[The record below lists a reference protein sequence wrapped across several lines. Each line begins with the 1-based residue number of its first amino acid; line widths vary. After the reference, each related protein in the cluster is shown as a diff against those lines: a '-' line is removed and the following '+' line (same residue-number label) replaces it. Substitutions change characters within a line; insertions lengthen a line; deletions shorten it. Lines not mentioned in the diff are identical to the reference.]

1 MYEEETAMVD
11 MEELILKLFWILL
24 GVTFILVTIE
34 TCSDE
39 AKIKHIGYVSGYEL
53 VELEDGHQYLRVHAY
68 HGRTLE
74 HYIDCSKCKNNGRIK
89 YDKGNNK
96 HTNY

>member
-1 MYEEETAMVD
+1 MKQRDLRKCGVLQKTEEGTAMVD
-11 MEELILKLFWILL
+11 TEELILKIFWVLL
-24 GVTFILVTIE
+24 GVTFILVTVE

-74 HYIDCSKCKNNGRIK
+74 HYVDCPKCKRK
-89 YDKGNNK
+89 
-96 HTNY
+96 